1 MKLNALALATLAAT
15 AALSSTASMAD
26 NAKHGYYAPHG
37 YVTPYARP
45 VVVSPPAYRHGY
57 AAPVYN
63 GYGYGYGHGYRH
75 HNNGYWRNGRWI
87 APVLVGA
94 AVLGTAAVIA
104 NNYYPPVTYA
114 PPVTYVQPTYNAP
127 VVYAPAGCDTFC
139 QADRDQN
146 GVVDKV
152 EASFDRAWERWFYDI
167 DRNNDGVLTRQEMAD
182 WNRTRSY
189 RAY

>member
-1 MKLNALALATLAAT
+1 MKLKALAVATLAAT
-15 AALSSTASMAD
+15 AALSSTASVAD
-26 NAKHGYYAPHG
+26 NAKHGYYVPHG

-45 VVVSPPAYRHGY
+45 VVVSPPAYRYGY
-57 AAPVYN
+57 AAPVYHN
-63 GYGYGYGHGYRH
+63 SYRPYGHH
-75 HNNGYWRNGRWI
+75 GYWRNGSWI

-104 NNYYPPVTYA
+104 NNYYPPVSYA
-114 PPVTYVQPTYNAP
+114 PPVTYVQPTYSPP
-127 VVYAPAGCDTFC
+127 VAYAPAGCDSFC

-146 GVVDKV
+146 GVIDKV